1 LQAAQAQQLLY
12 RSFLAKAYSADE
24 NTLRASLR
32 SQRPVERF
40 AATYVVGER
49 QLAWQPEL
57 IERLTDPKFTVRMAA
72 RRSLVV
78 LSYFELRSE
87 SPDGSAPTKK
97 APPKVVDFGPQPGAN
112 VAAQKKAAKQWADWW
127 EARGKGGPAKP
138 SAQPRGAAAVVAAT
152 AEDVEA
158 ARLTAILAFAEP
170 ARQAELL
177 ANYRDAKGIVYTEA
191 LADVLPRLDD
201 DTRRTAQ
208 DYLAQRL
215 TRMTIATVLDRFD
228 DSRAEVR
235 RAAALA
241 AAKKEDRSAVPA
253 LIPLLHDSEE
263 FVSLAAKT
271 TLVRLTGEDFG
282 PAPGA
287 SADDRARAAADWR
300 GWWQSEGRLR

>member
-1 LQAAQAQQLLY
+1 
-12 RSFLAKAYSADE
+12 
-24 NTLRASLR
+24 
-32 SQRPVERF
+32 
-40 AATYVVGER
+40 
-49 QLAWQPEL
+49 
-57 IERLTDPKFTVRMAA
+57 
-72 RRSLVV
+72 VV
-78 LSYFELRSE
+78 LSYFELRPE
-87 SPDGSAPTKK
+87 SADGSAPTKK

-112 VAAQKKAAKQWADWW
+112 VAAQKRAAKQWADWW
-127 EARGKGGPAKP
+127 EGRGRGGPAKP
-138 SAQPRGAAAVVAAT
+138 SAQPREVVTAT

-177 ANYRDAKGIVYTEA
+177 TNYRDAKGIVYTEA

-253 LIPLLHDSEE
+253 LIPLVHDSEE
-263 FVSLAAKT
+263 FVVLAAKA
-271 TLVRLTGEDFG
+271 TLVSLTGEDFG
-282 PAPGA
+282 PGPGS

-300 GWWQSEGRLR
+300 AWWQNVGRLR